1 MKKRI
6 RLIAA
11 ALLLCLLLAAVGCIH
26 YLPREEES
34 ATTPDT
40 NETESTSTPTEEST
54 PEESN
59 PPSPDEIP
67 NEAEDGYTKRY

>member
-40 NETESTSTPTEEST
+40 NETESTSKPT
-54 PEESN
+54 EESN
-59 PPSPDEIP
+59 PPSHDEIP

>member
-1 MKKRI
+1 MKKHS

-11 ALLLCLLLAAVGCIH
+11 ILLFCLFLTLAGCIH
-26 YLPREEES
+26 YLSRDEEGT
-34 ATTPDT
+34 TTPNG
-40 NETESTSTPTEEST
+40 NETETTPPPTGDTTPAESD
-54 PEESN
+54 